1 MLPVNKNNNSLS
13 TSARVFAYSPK
24 HVVPTTR
31 WGVSVV
37 ADVVVVVVFLAVGGV
52 VRAVVAVVAVTGAA
66 LVEVVVDGIVVVVAA
81 VVVVSVAC
89 IVAVV
94 ACWLGLLLSLLWLH
108 PSGGLCHVPAKH
120 AHMTMR
126 SWAYTHTRHTH
137 TERAQGQHPEHLQGQ
152 SHTSPTPQLRSA

>member
-1 MLPVNKNNNSLS
+1 MCVSSGVFRVLPVNKNNNSLS

-24 HVVPTTR
+24 RVVPTTR

-94 ACWLGLLLSLLWLH
+94 ACWLWLVVVIVVVAPIWWIMPCACKARTHDDAELGLH
-108 PSGGLCHVPAKH
+108 AYKAH
-120 AHMTMR
+120 AHR
-126 SWAYTHTRHTH
+126 ARTR
-137 TERAQGQHPEHLQGQ
+137 A
-152 SHTSPTPQLRSA
+152 TP